1 VESKYRKYD
10 QIIQVIMTN
19 IEVERGRNG
28 KYLLYDFQP
37 ELPMDK
43 LYYNATAIM
52 ADLNHEPIYIDLP
65 FFDFMKF
72 RHERRKRKN
81 LKWFGPLKKRKLSD
95 DCKIS
100 AHIIMDLIREVME
113 LDESIFEE
121 INSEYYGDFK

>member
-1 VESKYRKYD
+1 MESKYEKYD

-37 ELPMDK
+37 ELTMDK

-65 FFDFMKF
+65 LFDYIKF
-72 RHERRKRKN
+72 RRGRRKRKN

-95 DCKIS
+95 DCKTS
-100 AHIIMDLIREVME
+100 AYIIMDFIREVME

>member
-1 VESKYRKYD
+1 MESKYEKYD
-10 QIIQVIMTN
+10 EIIQVIMTN

-37 ELPMDK
+37 ELTMDK

-65 FFDFMKF
+65 FFDYMKF
-72 RHERRKRKN
+72 RRERRKRKN

-95 DCKIS
+95 DCKTS
-100 AHIIMDLIREVME
+100 AYIIMDFIREVME